1 MFQNFLVVVV
11 FCFLKKT
18 CREQASVREKMAG
31 GGDVDEE
38 EQLRES
44 LKNHPHLTLDELRE
58 FKELF
63 NLVRAVAT
71 FWNSLAACLCHY
83 SVPYMYVDGLAYV
96 PVCRLGWI
104 D

>member
-1 MFQNFLVVVV
+1 
-11 FCFLKKT
+11 
-18 CREQASVREKMAG
+18 MAG
-31 GGDVDEE
+31 GGDVDED

-71 FWNSLAACLCHY
+71 FWNSLLLACAITLMGSLTYLC
-83 SVPYMYVDGLAYV
+83 VDWVDCVRTAFRNAGF
-96 PVCRLGWI
+96 
-104 D
+104 

>member
-1 MFQNFLVVVV
+1 MIIFFV
-11 FCFLKKT
+11 FFKGERTGHQFEKL
-18 CREQASVREKMAG
+18 KMAG

-63 NLVRAVAT
+63 NLVRRHLLE
-71 FWNSLAACLCHY
+71 FSCCLL
-83 SVPYMYVDGLAYV
+83 VPLRCALHV
-96 PVCRLGWI
+96 R
-104 D
+104 

>member
-1 MFQNFLVVVV
+1 
-11 FCFLKKT
+11 
-18 CREQASVREKMAG
+18 MAGGG

-63 NLVRAVAT
+63 NLVPTVAT

-83 SVPYMYVDGLAYV
+83 VVPYMYVDGLAYV
-96 PVCRLGWI
+96 PVCRLG
-104 D
+104 

>member
-1 MFQNFLVVVV
+1 
-11 FCFLKKT
+11 
-18 CREQASVREKMAG
+18 MAG

>member
-1 MFQNFLVVVV
+1 MFFDCRCIP
-11 FCFLKKT
+11 FFLKKSI
-18 CREQASVREKMAG
+18 ENGHQLKLKMAG

-83 SVPYMYVDGLAYV
+83 VVPYMYVDGLAYV
-96 PVCRLGWI
+96 PVCRLG
-104 D
+104 